1 FVGTRRRGMR
11 LLRRRNVLREEKA
24 ATGYTLSGGISVRVK
39 WFARF
44 VIPNRISKKTNV
56 DCGRLDAMRYTKEG

>member
-1 FVGTRRRGMR
+1 
-11 LLRRRNVLREEKA
+11 LA
-24 ATGYTLSGGISVRVK
+24 AWHEIAASPECFEGRKSRYWVHSQWRHSVRVK